1 MKFKFLSILSLAL
14 ILCTACES
22 DSTSDEF
29 ENNNPDAVSRLIS
42 EIAVV
47 YAQDTSENITVTVSY
62 DANNRVTSITDGV
75 ETNTLVYNNDD
86 DLTNVAGPGETFNV
100 QDLYDGSPYD
110 AFATGEVISYDSNNN
125 PQSIRLY
132 ETEYDWQTDSEVTT
146 EYIATITYD
155 NKPNPYFYTLQA
167 AGVIEIMDNVELN
180 FSSEMNAPE
189 LVQARLLFP
198 SKNVNGVTIANL
210 DGEIQVEVV
219 ANYVYNSDN
228 YPTSGTVTETIYDNG
243 MVDETNVIS
252 MTYTYL
258 SSN

>member
-1 MKFKFLSILSLAL
+1 MKFKFLSILILAL

-29 ENNNPDAVSRLIS
+29 EDNNPDAIARLITS
-42 EIAVV
+42 ISIVS
-47 YAQDTSENITVTVSY
+47 AQDSADNTTITVNY

-86 DLTNVAGPGETFNV
+86 DLTNVAGPGETLNV
-100 QDLYDGSPYD
+100 QDLYDESPYD
-110 AFATGEVISYDSNNN
+110 AFETGEVINYDSNNN
-125 PQSIRLY
+125 PLNIRLY
-132 ETEYDWQTDSEVTT
+132 DYEYNFNTQMEETIEYR
-146 EYIATITYD
+146 ALITYD
-155 NKPNPYFYTLQA
+155 DKPNPYFYTLQA

-180 FSSEMNAPE
+180 FSSEVNAPE

-198 SKNVNGVTIANL
+198 SRNVSGVTITNL
-210 DGEIQVEVV
+210 DGDVLVEVV

-228 YPTSGTVTETIYDNG
+228 YPTSGTVTETTYEDGN
-243 MVDETNVIS
+243 VDEINVVS

-258 SSN
+258 